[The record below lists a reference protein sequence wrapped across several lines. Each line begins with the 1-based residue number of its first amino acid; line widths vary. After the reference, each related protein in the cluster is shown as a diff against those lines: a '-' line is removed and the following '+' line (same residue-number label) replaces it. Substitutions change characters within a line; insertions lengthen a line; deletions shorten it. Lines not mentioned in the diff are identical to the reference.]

1 MSVNFRTLYWTYLRL
16 QTNYNNF
23 IMYYH
28 CHKEVAKGFLSW
40 TGLYDG
46 KDLFAQIR
54 HIEEFVTADVQA
66 KRYRRMLYTRDR

>member
-1 MSVNFRTLYWTYLRL
+1 
-16 QTNYNNF
+16 
-23 IMYYH
+23 MYYH
-28 CHKEVAKGFLSW
+28 CHKEAAKGFLSW